1 MKQKSITKSNRSTLT
16 MAIIRWQPFSEMETL
31 HRQMNQIFDEML
43 TQNRDAI
50 TWKPAAELEDT
61 DNNLILRLSIPG
73 VEAKD
78 LNIRVT
84 QQVVAISGE
93 KRHEN
98 QAENGSSFR
107 SEFRYGKF
115 QRVIPLP
122 VAIENNKVQA
132 EFKDGILTLTL
143 PKVIEARNQV
153 VKINLADNTAQTANR
168 S

>member
-1 MKQKSITKSNRSTLT
+1 

-31 HRQMNQIFDEML
+31 RRQMDQIFDEML
-43 TQNRDAI
+43 TQKRDVI

-61 DNNLILRLSIPG
+61 DNNVILRLSIPG

-93 KRHEN
+93 KRQDN
-98 QAENGSSFR
+98 QTENGSSFR

-132 EFKDGILTLTL
+132 QFKDGILTLTL

-153 VKINLADNTAQTANR
+153 VKINLADNTPQTAPEANQTEEVKAA
-168 S
+168 

>member
-1 MKQKSITKSNRSTLT
+1 M
-16 MAIIRWQPFSEMETL
+16 
-31 HRQMNQIFDEML
+31 
-43 TQNRDAI
+43 
-50 TWKPAAELEDT
+50 
-61 DNNLILRLSIPG
+61 RLSIPG

-98 QAENGSSFR
+98 QAENGNSFR

-132 EFKDGILTLTL
+132 QFKDGILTLTL
-143 PKVIEARNQV
+143 PKVTEARNQV
-153 VKINLADNTAQTANR
+153 VKINLADNTAQTATEANQTEEAKAA
-168 S
+168 

>member
-1 MKQKSITKSNRSTLT
+1 
-16 MAIIRWQPFSEMETL
+16 MAIIRWQPFSEMQTL

-43 TQNRDAI
+43 TQKRDAI

-93 KRHEN
+93 KRQEN
-98 QAENGSSFR
+98 QAENNNSFR

-122 VAIENNKVQA
+122 VAIENNNVQA
-132 EFKDGILTLTL
+132 QFKDGILTLTL

-153 VKINLADNTAQTANR
+153 VKINLADNTAQTAPEANQTEEAKAA
-168 S
+168 

>member
-1 MKQKSITKSNRSTLT
+1 
-16 MAIIRWQPFSEMETL
+16 MAIIRWQPFTEMQTL

-43 TQNRDAI
+43 TQKRDAI

-93 KRHEN
+93 KRQEN
-98 QAENGSSFR
+98 QTENNGSFR

-153 VKINLADNTAQTANR
+153 VKINLADNTAQTAPEANQTDEAKAA
-168 S
+168 

>member
-1 MKQKSITKSNRSTLT
+1 
-16 MAIIRWQPFSEMETL
+16 MAIIRWQPFSEMQTL

-43 TQNRDAI
+43 TQKRDAI

-73 VEAKD
+73 VEGKD

-93 KRHEN
+93 KRQEN
-98 QAENGSSFR
+98 QAENGNSFR

-132 EFKDGILTLTL
+132 QFKDGILTLTL
-143 PKVIEARNQV
+143 PKVTEARNQV
-153 VKINLADNTAQTANR
+153 VKINLADNTAQTAPEANQTEEAKAA
-168 S
+168 

>member
-1 MKQKSITKSNRSTLT
+1 

-31 HRQMNQIFDEML
+31 RRQMDQIFDEML
-43 TQNRDAI
+43 TQKRDAI

-61 DNNLILRLSIPG
+61 DNNVILRLSIPG

-93 KRHEN
+93 KRQEN
-98 QAENGSSFR
+98 QTENNSSFR

-132 EFKDGILTLTL
+132 QFKDGILTLTL

-153 VKINLADNTAQTANR
+153 VKINLADNTAQTAPEANQTEEVKAA
-168 S
+168 

>member
-1 MKQKSITKSNRSTLT
+1 
-16 MAIIRWQPFSEMETL
+16 MAIIRWQPFSEMQTL

-43 TQNRDAI
+43 TQKRDAI

-98 QAENGSSFR
+98 QAENNSSFR

-153 VKINLADNTAQTANR
+153 VKINLADNTAQTAPEANQTEEAKAA
-168 S
+168 

>member
-1 MKQKSITKSNRSTLT
+1 MKQKSITNTNRSTLT

-31 HRQMNQIFDEML
+31 RRQMDQIFDEML
-43 TQNRDAI
+43 TQKRDAI

-61 DNNLILRLSIPG
+61 DNSLILRLSIPG
-73 VEAKD
+73 VEAQD

-93 KRHEN
+93 KRQEN
-98 QAENGSSFR
+98 QTENNTSFR

-132 EFKDGILTLTL
+132 QFKDG
-143 PKVIEARNQV
+143 
-153 VKINLADNTAQTANR
+153 ADTAQSN
-168 S
+168 

>member
-1 MKQKSITKSNRSTLT
+1 

-31 HRQMNQIFDEML
+31 RRQMDQIFDEML
-43 TQNRDAI
+43 TQKRDAI

-61 DNNLILRLSIPG
+61 DNNVILRLSIPG

-93 KRHEN
+93 KRQEN
-98 QAENGSSFR
+98 QTENGSSFR

-132 EFKDGILTLTL
+132 QFKDGILTLTL

-153 VKINLADNTAQTANR
+153 VKINLGENTAQTAPEANQTEEVKAA
-168 S
+168 